1 MANAWYGKGIALDF
15 QGRYEEAIEAFD
27 KAIEIDPQFEADRIA
42 KDLPVYMLGLQ
53 NATES
58 HNATEWYIIGQP
70 LEMQGKHAE
79 AIEAYDEAIRMDPE
93 FAQAWSDK
101 GSALVELNRS
111 EEAIEAYNKA
121 LEIDPQD
128 AMTWYHKGLALAS
141 QGEYDESIKA
151 FDKALEIDPQLES
164 AREVKSIVVQ
174 ARALDFASLK
184 VAYVTV

>member
-1 MANAWYGKGIALDF
+1 MK
-15 QGRYEEAIEAFD
+15 
-27 KAIEIDPQFEADRIA
+27 
-42 KDLPVYMLGLQ
+42 
-53 NATES
+53 
-58 HNATEWYIIGQP
+58 
-70 LEMQGKHAE
+70 GKHAE

-101 GSALVELNRS
+101 GNALDELNRS
-111 EEAIEAYNKA
+111 DEAIEAYNKA